1 MRPIGEIKLGDEVL
15 SFAEWK
21 GKGKSGKMDRRLTY
35 EKVTDVYT
43 SYKAQTIVRL
53 TLDDGQTLTATE
65 GHPFK
70 TADGWRDAIML
81 KKGGKLLLKGG
92 DGDADAERTAT
103 IAEVRTE
110 QRTLPVYTL
119 EVANGHTYFVGVDGE
134 LVHNGSCTIPKN
146 AIAGRGR
153 EARVQSKLQNK
164 FKNASVQR
172 EQYLRNVDGTIAR
185 DSSGHARRIDHVVI
199 EDGKARAYIET
210 TSKTADKR
218 DQLAKQ
224 IEIMRNGGTFVRDRT
239 TGGLVDLSNSPFRLI
254 RIR

>member
-1 MRPIGEIKLGDEVL
+1 M
-15 SFAEWK
+15 
-21 GKGKSGKMDRRLTY
+21 
-35 EKVTDVYT
+35 
-43 SYKAQTIVRL
+43 
-53 TLDDGQTLTATE
+53 
-65 GHPFK
+65 
-70 TADGWRDAIML
+70 
-81 KKGGKLLLKGG
+81 
-92 DGDADAERTAT
+92 
-103 IAEVRTE
+103 
-110 QRTLPVYTL
+110 
-119 EVANGHTYFVGVDGE
+119 
-134 LVHNGSCTIPKN
+134 HNSSCTIPKK

-199 EDGKARAYIET
+199 EDGKAWAYIET

-218 DQLAKQ
+218 DQLTKQ

-239 TGGLVDLSNSPFRLI
+239 AGGLVDLRNSPFRLI